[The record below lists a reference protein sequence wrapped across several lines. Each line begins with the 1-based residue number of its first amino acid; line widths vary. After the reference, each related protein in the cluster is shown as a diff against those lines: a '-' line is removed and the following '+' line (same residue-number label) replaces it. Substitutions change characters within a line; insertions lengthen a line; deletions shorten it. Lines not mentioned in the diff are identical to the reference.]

1 MSPHH
6 RSTMKDVADV
16 AGVSIQTVSRVL
28 NNSGAV
34 SPATR
39 EKVERAAESLRYQV
53 NLAAKS
59 LASKRSQMVG
69 MLVTGEIRFGVAEI
83 FTALENRV
91 AAEGRYLA
99 IATASS
105 RDPAELGRAL
115 SYLEGLQVGGLM
127 VMAREEST
135 LRLVSARTTIP
146 CVAIIA
152 GDHDDSRIS
161 TLSIGQYDGAVQA
174 TEHLIATGCRNIVHI
189 TGDLTWQD
197 AQERLRGF
205 RDACRRGAVGSD
217 WIVGESWFA
226 DVGYRAA
233 RDVIAR
239 GGVDGI
245 FAGNDDI
252 ALGALHAL
260 HEAGVDVPGDVSVVG
275 FDDTP
280 QAKFLVPAL
289 TTIRQ
294 PFQELG
300 DAALDELDSRIGG
313 RAVVHRQLPPEL
325 VVRATTRS

>member
-1 MSPHH
+1 MSPHQ
-6 RSTMKDVADV
+6 RTTMKDVAEV

-28 NNSGAV
+28 NNSGSV
-34 SPATR
+34 SPSTR

-53 NLAAKS
+53 NLAARS

-83 FTALENRV
+83 FSALENRV

-99 IATASS
+99 MATASS
-105 RDPAELGRAL
+105 SDPEGIGRAL

-127 VMAREEST
+127 VVAREEAT

-152 GDHDDSRIS
+152 GEHVDPRVS
-161 TLSIGQYDGAVQA
+161 TVSICQYDGAVRA
-174 TEHLIATGCRNIVHI
+174 TEHLIETGCRNLVHI

-205 RDACRRGAVGSD
+205 RDACRRAGAAAD
-217 WIVGESWFA
+217 WIVGDSWFA
-226 DVGYRAA
+226 DVGHDAA
-233 RDVIAR
+233 LDIIAR

-245 FAGNDDI
+245 VAGNDDI

-260 HEAGVDVPGDVSVVG
+260 HEAGVDVPGEISVVG

-280 QAKFLVPAL
+280 QAKFFVPAL
-289 TTIRQ
+289 TSIRQ

-300 DAALDELDSRIGG
+300 DAAFDELDARIAG
-313 RAVVHRQLPPEL
+313 RPAGHRYLQPEL
-325 VVRATTRS
+325 VVRATTRG